1 MGFRCSAKIFSLT
14 KYEGVFSEIRLPQAL
29 KVGKFVTMDS
39 VPTPKEIYKLK
50 SNVFEANIKSAF
62 LDIKE
67 EKDFSDVTIACED
80 QQVEAHRVILAANS
94 NFFSRIL
101 KKNKHSHPL
110 IYLKGIKFSVLEDLI
125 NFIYLGEVNV
135 HQDNLKEFLNASE
148 EVEVKGLYTPGK
160 NPVGN
165 SISSQ
170 QHHTA
175 APPPTPHPVA
185 ASPLQSSAQVQ
196 TQSHIQTGSNS
207 DPDVRANVQNNNDF
221 GKEVLVKKEPDLSQ
235 FQEDYYVAAEGLQV
249 AAEGQAGQ
257 HPGVDSVAAE
267 EQEGQNPVLAMKEQ
281 CSQIWPNIMRLN
293 LTFGVFDYFEKHN
306 T

>member
-1 MGFRCSAKIFSLT
+1 
-14 KYEGVFSEIRLPQAL
+14 
-29 KVGKFVTMDS
+29 MDS
-39 VPTPKEIYKLK
+39 VPTPKEIYKLTSK
-50 SNVFEANIKSAF
+50 VFEANIKSAF

-80 QQVEAHRVILAANS
+80 QQVEAHRVVLAANS

-135 HQDNLKEFLNASE
+135 HRDNLQEFLDASE
-148 EVEVKGLYTPGK
+148 EVEVKGLYTPDK

-165 SISSQ
+165 SISSH
-170 QHHTA
+170 QHHTT
-175 APPPTPHPVA
+175 APPPTTHPVA
-185 ASPLQSSAQVQ
+185 SSPIQSSAQVQ
-196 TQSHIQTGSNS
+196 GHLQTGSNS
-207 DPDVRANVQNNNDF
+207 DPDARAYVQNNNDF
-221 GKEVLVKKEPDLSQ
+221 GKEVLVKKEPDFSQ

-281 CSQIWPNIMRLN
+281 CSQIWPNMMR
-293 LTFGVFDYFEKHN
+293 
-306 T
+306 